1 MKPGD
6 SLYKT
11 VLLAAKR
18 ALELSQGAP
27 PLIQTT
33 SKQPATVALEEIREG
48 KVSYHVTESPKDVK
62 ETKKKREKS
71 E

>member
-6 SLYKT
+6 SLYKN

-33 SKQPATVALEEIREG
+33 SKEPAMIALEEIRQG
-48 KVSYHVTESPKDVK
+48 KVSYRVTDSPKDA
-62 ETKKKREKS
+62 KKKREKS